1 VFVEAV
7 DLVRSLVSLLQI
19 MSSSIM
25 WWIREVG
32 SERVGKYVGSN
43 SEEISTYSVGSATL
57 TAILTATGERPLPPG
72 FFII

>member
-1 VFVEAV
+1 
-7 DLVRSLVSLLQI
+7 
-19 MSSSIM
+19 M
-25 WWIREVG
+25 G

-43 SEEISTYSVGSATL
+43 SEEISTYSVSVGSATL